1 MSKSIK
7 DNCSCSGCGVCK
19 TVCPKNAITFVTDAK
34 GFPRP
39 IVNESCIHC
48 GLCVKQ
54 CHEHKLFTGHKVLK
68 AYTAYSNNIEIR
80 NASSSGGVFSE
91 IAIQIIG
98 QGGFVCGADFKKDYT
113 LCHQIVES
121 VEELKG
127 LRKSKYLESDTTHVW
142 KELKDRIVVSRLQ

>member
-1 MSKSIK
+1 MSKNIK

-68 AYTAYSNNIEIR
+68 AYTAIP
-80 NASSSGGVFSE
+80 
-91 IAIQIIG
+91 IILRYVM
-98 QGGFVCGADFKKDYT
+98 QA
-113 LCHQIVES
+113 LVEAYFQ
-121 VEELKG
+121 
-127 LRKSKYLESDTTHVW
+127 R
-142 KELKDRIVVSRLQ
+142 